1 MMWHWGVPVY
11 SHDKRC
17 SEWLSDMWFVLELQD
32 GRVSKNLTVS
42 PWKLFSIWL
51 KYIYFCV
58 LVDCPL
64 LCSDFR
70 RDTGKFEETEPSF
83 RRKIFSLWRTK
94 MCLKLPDRSEASSWE
109 KVQQQ
114 LCWRIVSP
122 AEKWMEIRQWN
133 FWVPMIFL
141 VARICDTKMP
151 ESKLLLHVDMLS
163 NTKCLVPDVRIFF
176 LPFSS
181 WRSSLPYPPINKAN
195 NIKSSSRF
203 LTLNFWLLQ
212 PQRFELVL
220 CGWRMWPPFL
230 FERWSDEQGSFMLSW
245 FLAKFTLPSWVQ
257 FAVMTVAYYYF
268 FGLSKSKGRNSL
280 QWGFNHLRKFCITF
294 S

>member
-1 MMWHWGVPVY
+1 MYV
-11 SHDKRC
+11 
-17 SEWLSDMWFVLELQD
+17 
-32 GRVSKNLTVS
+32 
-42 PWKLFSIWL
+42 
-51 KYIYFCV
+51 
-58 LVDCPL
+58 
-64 LCSDFR
+64 
-70 RDTGKFEETEPSF
+70 
-83 RRKIFSLWRTK
+83 
-94 MCLKLPDRSEASSWE
+94 
-109 KVQQQ
+109 
-114 LCWRIVSP
+114 
-122 AEKWMEIRQWN
+122 
-133 FWVPMIFL
+133 
-141 VARICDTKMP
+141 
-151 ESKLLLHVDMLS
+151 
-163 NTKCLVPDVRIFF
+163 FF

-245 FLAKFTLPSWVQ
+245 FFAEFTLPSWVK

-280 QWGFNHLRKFCITF
+280 QWGFKTIWGNFALPFLHPLFFDCWIVWPENTLWPVRHVKGSGRNEGEPVKSFHHLVDLLTAMGEVVWNNHFFTMSDRKV

>member
-1 MMWHWGVPVY
+1 MYV
-11 SHDKRC
+11 
-17 SEWLSDMWFVLELQD
+17 
-32 GRVSKNLTVS
+32 
-42 PWKLFSIWL
+42 
-51 KYIYFCV
+51 
-58 LVDCPL
+58 
-64 LCSDFR
+64 
-70 RDTGKFEETEPSF
+70 
-83 RRKIFSLWRTK
+83 
-94 MCLKLPDRSEASSWE
+94 
-109 KVQQQ
+109 
-114 LCWRIVSP
+114 
-122 AEKWMEIRQWN
+122 
-133 FWVPMIFL
+133 
-141 VARICDTKMP
+141 
-151 ESKLLLHVDMLS
+151 
-163 NTKCLVPDVRIFF
+163 FF

-245 FLAKFTLPSWVQ
+245 FLAKFTLPSWVK

-294 S
+294 SSSPLFRLLDCLAWKHTLTCQTRERERPERRWTGQKLPSPGGFTHSNGWSGVEKSFFHDVRQEGILGEISLFWY